1 MKMNPV
7 VHFEMPAE
15 DMKRMTDFYM
25 EVFGW
30 QMNHLGPK
38 MGDYVTVMTMETDEN
53 NRPKNV
59 GGINGGFFPK
69 TKDAQHPAVVIA
81 VENIREH
88 MRKVTDAGGKIIG
101 GETLGVPDDI
111 PGVGKYISIRD
122 TEGNRVGM
130 LQPIEGIDETV

>member
-1 MKMNPV
+1 MNPV

-30 QMNHLGPK
+30 QMNYLGPK

-69 TKDAQHPAVVIA
+69 MKDAQHPSVVIA
-81 VENIREH
+81 VDNIKEY

-101 GETLGVPDDI
+101 GQTPGVPDDI

-122 TEGNRVGM
+122 TEGNRVGI
-130 LQPIEGIDETV
+130 LQSVEGMEKSDK